1 MTIQHLAYRL
11 AHGFNGGVV
20 ALAVMMGKGDKVL
33 ASKLNPNIDTHHLNI
48 TELDMLADFTG
59 GNLALAEYFA
69 QKAHAVVVVL
79 PSVSDESDMGLLD
92 GYMAIM
98 TEMGELAGRF
108 QSAYSDGDITQKEFE
123 QIEKEVSDVQSK
135 LLAFQAQIKRV
146 VR

>member
-11 AHGFNGGVV
+11 AHSFNGGVV
-20 ALAVMMGKGDKVL
+20 ALAAVMGKSDKVL
-33 ASKLNPNIDTHHLNI
+33 ASKLNPNVDTHHLNI
-48 TELDMLADFTG
+48 AELDMLADFTDS
-59 GNLALAEYFA
+59 NLALAEYFA

-79 PSVSDESDMGLLD
+79 PTIPDESDMGLLD

-98 TEMGELAGRF
+98 KEMGELASRF
-108 QSAYSDGDITQKEFE
+108 QTAYSDGDISQKEFE
-123 QIEKEVSDVQSK
+123 QIQTEVNDVQSQ